1 MNCFISALLLL
12 GFFPLLSHAQY
23 KYGNDFLCTGSGA
36 RALARD
42 VTSSF
47 WNVAGLAEVETP

>member
-1 MNCFISALLLL
+1 M
-12 GFFPLLSHAQY
+12 LSHAQY